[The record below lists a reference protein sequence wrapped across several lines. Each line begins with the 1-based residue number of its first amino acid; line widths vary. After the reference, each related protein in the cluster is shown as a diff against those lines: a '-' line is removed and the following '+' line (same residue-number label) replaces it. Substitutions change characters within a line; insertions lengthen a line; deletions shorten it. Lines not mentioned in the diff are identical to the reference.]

1 MSLERIEPM
10 VAQDPALAA
19 EIIKLANDGFLKG
32 SLKPVTRLVQG
43 LGVLESERLRTILL
57 KALLRPSIPIK
68 PIFYHLVGRPLWDH
82 ARDCAM
88 ACKTLAPNHLTD
100 ADDGYLLGL
109 IHDAGKL
116 MIFKLLCSA
125 FRATSATV
133 SPRAGIVARM
143 VHRYA
148 NELSHCLAQHWNFPA
163 SFLDA
168 TEEQGAIAPA
178 RMSPLGRTL
187 FQGNL
192 VAEAYVVMQKHR
204 FSRSTLDEALRRFDL
219 SLELV
224 YSIFPAAPRPRA
236 PGALTPLPRAARE
249 LCHVPGK
256 GPRAE
261 PEPLDHGEVG
271 EESFGEVP
279 HGQTAVNGERGRL
292 DDLTAFRG
300 QHLGAE
306 QAPAPALGDEL
317 DESPGVEVG
326 ERPRH
331 VIPAQGAAVDLEA
344 LLPRLRRR
352 QAHDRDL
359 RIRERDL
366 GHGGQVQGRLPAH
379 HVDRCTGA
387 GRRGDIHERWLC
399 RAISGGIDTNLI
411 SPLFRYLRVKSSP
424 VKSLILL
431 SFVVSSAS

>member
-1 MSLERIEPM
+1 MNPVNVNRVARGASNYDLLADALNGLYMDGDDNDDMTLNRLEISLQQKVKAVIDGEYPLDSLPIFPTTASALMPRLNDSEVSLERIEPM
-10 VAQDPALAA
+10 IAQDPALAA
-19 EIIKLANDGFLKG
+19 EIIKLANDGSLKG
-32 SLKPVTRLVQG
+32 SLKPVTSLVQG
-43 LGVLESERLRTILL
+43 LGVLEIERLRTILL

-82 ARDCAM
+82 ARDCAT

-168 TEEQGAIAPA
+168 IEEQGAIAPA

-224 YSIFPAAPRPRA
+224 YSIFPAAPRP
-236 PGALTPLPRAARE
+236 AAR
-249 LCHVPGK
+249 
-256 GPRAE
+256 
-261 PEPLDHGEVG
+261 
-271 EESFGEVP
+271 
-279 HGQTAVNGERGRL
+279 
-292 DDLTAFRG
+292 
-300 QHLGAE
+300 
-306 QAPAPALGDEL
+306 
-317 DESPGVEVG
+317 
-326 ERPRH
+326 
-331 VIPAQGAAVDLEA
+331 
-344 LLPRLRRR
+344 
-352 QAHDRDL
+352 
-359 RIRERDL
+359 
-366 GHGGQVQGRLPAH
+366 
-379 HVDRCTGA
+379 
-387 GRRGDIHERWLC
+387 
-399 RAISGGIDTNLI
+399 
-411 SPLFRYLRVKSSP
+411 
-424 VKSLILL
+424 
-431 SFVVSSAS
+431 